1 MTYELIIAALGFI
14 AALMVVVKPIITL
27 SNNITKLTMSVDQL
41 NENFKDQK
49 DRLDVQDGKIDTL
62 NTKVADHETRI
73 TVLEK

>member
-27 SNNITKLTMSVDQL
+27 SNNITKLTMSVNQL
-41 NENFKDQK
+41 NDNFKNQNS
-49 DRLDVQDGKIDTL
+49 KIDTL
-62 NTKVADHETRI
+62 TDKVADHETRI